1 MENLVNKIQE
11 ILDINVTSYR
21 ISKITGITEL
31 VLSKYRKG
39 TYNVKNMSLE
49 TADKLISNRS
59 EIEKYAKWT
68 DKFNDYGKRGVTQW
82 NFITRKHVKIT
93 KLWWMSRIKRH
104 QMAWRSK
111 TTWIW
116 WFWKTWKRN
125 DFRSIRKR
133 YQLF

>member
-68 DKFNDYGKRGVTQW
+68 DKFD
-82 NFITRKHVKIT
+82 
-93 KLWWMSRIKRH
+93 
-104 QMAWRSK
+104 
-111 TTWIW
+111 
-116 WFWKTWKRN
+116 
-125 DFRSIRKR
+125 D
-133 YQLF
+133 

>member
-59 EIEKYAKWT
+59 EIEKYAKWM
-68 DKFNDYGKRGVTQW
+68 KK
-82 NFITRKHVKIT
+82 
-93 KLWWMSRIKRH
+93 SS
-104 QMAWRSK
+104 SK
-111 TTWIW
+111 TLSK
-116 WFWKTWKRN
+116 F
-125 DFRSIRKR
+125 
-133 YQLF
+133 

>member
-39 TYNVKNMSLE
+39 TYKIKNMSLE

-68 DKFNDYGKRGVTQW
+68 EKIKCKQIEEKLKGRYKMTFEEAIEIIEEVDGEVGAIGYIINKLQETYAPK
-82 NFITRKHVKIT
+82 IKIT
-93 KLWWMSRIKRH
+93 
-104 QMAWRSK
+104 
-111 TTWIW
+111 
-116 WFWKTWKRN
+116 F
-125 DFRSIRKR
+125 
-133 YQLF
+133 